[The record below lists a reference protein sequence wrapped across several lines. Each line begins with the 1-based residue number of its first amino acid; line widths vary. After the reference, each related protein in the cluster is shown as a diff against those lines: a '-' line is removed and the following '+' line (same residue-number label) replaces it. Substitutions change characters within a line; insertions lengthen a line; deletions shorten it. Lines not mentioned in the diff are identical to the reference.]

1 MHASWTA
8 AAYAEGMRGCSGQR
22 LVAGDVRK
30 DMAVHAC
37 AQVSTLERIYADGKQ
52 KYAAHQMFLPTN
64 RTMKKA
70 NFAATASADEWR
82 DTY

>member
-1 MHASWTA
+1 M
-8 AAYAEGMRGCSGQR
+8 
-22 LVAGDVRK
+22 
-30 DMAVHAC
+30 
-37 AQVSTLERIYADGKQ
+37 STLERIYADGKQ
-52 KYAAHQMFLPTN
+52 KYGAHQMFLPTN